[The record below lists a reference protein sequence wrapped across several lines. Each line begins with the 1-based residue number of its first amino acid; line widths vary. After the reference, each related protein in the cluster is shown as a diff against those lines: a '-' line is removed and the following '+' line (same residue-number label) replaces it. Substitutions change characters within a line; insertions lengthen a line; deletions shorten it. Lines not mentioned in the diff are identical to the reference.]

1 MVTPREAVQQRTL
14 VTLSITSVLSG
25 VGVVSTVAAGGLL
38 VADITGSE
46 SLAGLAQTFNVLGAA
61 AMAVPLARLTRA
73 GGRRLALGLGYAI
86 ASVGALSAILGGTHR
101 LLAFMLAGTFLLGA
115 SSAANYQGRFAA
127 VDLAHDDHR
136 ARDLSFVVWASTV
149 GAVAGPNLMEPFGQV
164 AQHIGMPRLTGPYLL
179 AFAMLGL
186 AAANIWLR
194 LRPDPYT
201 LSVERL
207 ARDTGEAHAALPVRE
222 VLALLRANPRA
233 WLGLV
238 SVATGHL
245 AMVSIMVMT
254 PVHMQHV
261 DVSLRVIGL
270 VISVHVAGM
279 YALSP
284 IIGRLADR
292 VGRPRTIQLAVAV
305 LLAAAAIAGT
315 AAPDDSVQLGV
326 GLFLLGVGWSGT
338 LIGGST
344 LLSESIPVS
353 IKASAQ
359 GANDLVMNL
368 AAAAGGALA
377 GVIIATLGYGR
388 LCALVA
394 APVALLG
401 LRATRLAAAA

>member
-1 MVTPREAVQQRTL
+1 MSVPREALQQRTL

-38 VADITGSE
+38 VADITGSD

-61 AMAVPLARLTRA
+61 TMAVPLATLTRR
-73 GGRRLALGLGYAI
+73 GGRRLALGLGYGI
-86 ASVGALSAILGGTHR
+86 ASLGALSAILGGVHR
-101 LLAFMLAGTFLLGA
+101 WLLFMLAGTFLLGA
-115 SSAANYQGRFAA
+115 SAASNYQGRFAA
-127 VDLAHDDHR
+127 VDLAEDDHR

-149 GAVAGPNLMEPFGQV
+149 GAVAGPNLMDPFGRV
-164 AQHIGMPRLTGPYLL
+164 ALSIGMPRLTGPYLL
-179 AFAMLGL
+179 AFAMLAL
-186 AAANIWLR
+186 ASLNIWLR

-201 LSVERL
+201 VSVERL
-207 ARDTGEAHAALPVRE
+207 VRDTGTSHDRLPVRE
-222 VLALLRANPRA
+222 VLAIVRADPRA
-233 WLGLV
+233 WLGLL

-270 VISVHVAGM
+270 VISAHVVGM

-284 IIGRLADR
+284 IVGRLADR
-292 VGRPRTIQLAVAV
+292 VGRIRTVQIAV
-305 LLAAAAIAGT
+305 LVLLVAALVAGT
-315 AAPDDSVQLGV
+315 SAPGNAVQLGA

-344 LLSESIPVS
+344 LLAESISPA

-368 AAAAGGALA
+368 TAACGGALA
-377 GVIIATLGYGR
+377 GVIIATLGYGW

-394 APVALLG
+394 VPVFALG
-401 LRATRLAAAA
+401 VRATALAAAA